1 MKIRYV
7 ILASALLVPFAV
19 CAGGTNNDKA
29 FKSLDKNNDGSISKE
44 EAAGSAA
51 LIADWTE
58 IDTDGNGTIEVSE
71 FAAVESVDAYVPM
84 ESDEEP
90 IGAAPTK

>member
-1 MKIRYV
+1 MKIRHV
-7 ILASALLVPFAV
+7 ILAGALLVPFAAY
-19 CAGGTNNDKA
+19 AGGASNDKV
-29 FKSLDKNNDGSISKE
+29 FKNLDKNNDGSISKE
-44 EAAGSAA
+44 EAAGSSA

-58 IDTDGNGTIEVSE
+58 IDTNGNGTIEMTE
-71 FAAVESVDAYVPM
+71 FSALETVDAYVPA

>member
-1 MKIRYV
+1 MKIRYI

-19 CAGGTNNDKA
+19 SAGGASNDKV
-29 FKSLDKNNDGSISKE
+29 FKSLDKNNDGSISKD
-44 EAAGSAA
+44 EAVGVEQ
-51 LIADWTE
+51 LVADWTT
-58 IDTDGNGTIEVSE
+58 IDTDGNGTIEMTE
-71 FAAVESVDAYVPM
+71 FSALETVDAYVPA